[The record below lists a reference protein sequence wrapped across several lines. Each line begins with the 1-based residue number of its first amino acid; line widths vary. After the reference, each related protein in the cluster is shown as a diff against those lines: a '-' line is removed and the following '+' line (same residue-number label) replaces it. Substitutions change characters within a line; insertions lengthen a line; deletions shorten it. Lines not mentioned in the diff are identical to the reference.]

1 MTIYKMRKIWE
12 VIMAIKIVTDS
23 SCDLG
28 INFIEENNI
37 ELILLLLNLD
47 GEIIKDDL
55 GKSLG
60 YREFY
65 EKLRAGSMPST
76 SQINIYTFEE
86 KFKELLDK
94 GYEILYIGLSS
105 ALSGTFNSANMARN
119 NILEENPNAKIA
131 VVDSISVSM
140 GLGMLI
146 KKAYEMINE
155 GKMLEEI
162 VQWIEENKSKVIH
175 AILVDDLKHLKRGG
189 RLSASSAAV
198 GTILNIKPLLKLNNS
213 GAVEATEKVKGKK
226 KALKRLASIVK
237 EKAINIENEIL
248 YIMHGDALEEAQ
260 YLKEIILQEL
270 NFKDV
275 KVEYIGTVIG
285 THGGPGTIAAVFWG
299 NER

>member
-1 MTIYKMRKIWE
+1 
-12 VIMAIKIVTDS
+12 MAIKIVTDS

-28 INFIEENNI
+28 INFIEDNNI
-37 ELILLLLNLD
+37 ELIPLLLNLD
-47 GEIIKDDL
+47 GETLQDDL

-146 KKAYEMINE
+146 KKACKMIEE
-155 GKMLEEI
+155 GKMLEDI
-162 VQWIEENKSKVIH
+162 VQWIEENKNKVIH

-189 RLSASSAAV
+189 RVSASTAAV
-198 GTILNIKPLLKLNNS
+198 GSILNIKPLLKLNNS
-213 GAVEATEKVKGKK
+213 GAVEASEKIKGKK
-226 KALKRLASIVK
+226 KGLKRLASIIK
-237 EKAINIENEIL
+237 ENAINIENEIL
-248 YIMHGDALEEAQ
+248 YIMHGDVLEEAQ
-260 YLKEIILQEL
+260 YLKGIILQEL

-285 THGGPGTIAAVFWG
+285 THGGPGTIATVFWG

>member
-1 MTIYKMRKIWE
+1 
-12 VIMAIKIVTDS
+12 MAIKIVTDS

-37 ELILLLLNLD
+37 ELIPLLLNLD
-47 GEIIKDDL
+47 GETLKDDL

-162 VQWIEENKSKVIH
+162 VQWIEENKNKVIH

-189 RLSASSAAV
+189 RVSASTAAV
-198 GTILNIKPLLKLNNS
+198 GSILNIKPLLKLNNS
-213 GAVEATEKVKGKK
+213 GAVEAAEKVKGKK

-260 YLKEIILQEL
+260 YLKEMILQEL

>member
-1 MTIYKMRKIWE
+1 MS
-12 VIMAIKIVTDS
+12 IKIITDS

-37 ELILLLLNLD
+37 ELIPLLLNLD
-47 GEIIKDDL
+47 GETIKDDL

-60 YREFY
+60 YRELY

-86 KFKELLDK
+86 KFKELLDE

-146 KKAYEMINE
+146 KKACKMIEE
-155 GKMLEEI
+155 GKMIEDI
-162 VQWIEENKSKVIH
+162 VQWIEENKNKVIH

-189 RLSASSAAV
+189 RVSASTAAV
-198 GTILNIKPLLKLNNS
+198 GSILNIKPLLKLNNS
-213 GAVEATEKVKGKK
+213 GAVEAAEKIKGKK

-248 YIMHGDALEEAQ
+248 YIMHGDALEEAE
-260 YLKEIILQEL
+260 YLKETILQEL
-270 NFKDV
+270 NFKEV
-275 KVEYIGTVIG
+275 KIEYIGTVIG
-285 THGGPGTIAAVFWG
+285 THGGPGTIAAVFFG
-299 NER
+299 DER

>member
-1 MTIYKMRKIWE
+1 M
-12 VIMAIKIVTDS
+12 
-23 SCDLG
+23 
-28 INFIEENNI
+28 
-37 ELILLLLNLD
+37 
-47 GEIIKDDL
+47 
-55 GKSLG
+55 
-60 YREFY
+60 
-65 EKLRAGSMPST
+65 
-76 SQINIYTFEE
+76 
-86 KFKELLDK
+86 
-94 GYEILYIGLSS
+94 YIGLSS

-198 GTILNIKPLLKLNNS
+198 GSILNIKPLLKLNNS
-213 GAVEATEKVKGKK
+213 GAVEVSEKIKGKK
-226 KALKRLASIVK
+226 KGLKRLASIVK
-237 EKAINIENEIL
+237 ENAINIENEIL
-248 YIMHGDALEEAQ
+248 YIMHGDVLEEAQ
-260 YLKEIILQEL
+260 YLKGIILQEL

-285 THGGPGTIAAVFWG
+285 THGGPGTIATVFWG

>member
-1 MTIYKMRKIWE
+1 
-12 VIMAIKIVTDS
+12 MAIKIVTDS

-37 ELILLLLNLD
+37 ELIPLLLNLD
-47 GEIIKDDL
+47 GETLKDDL

-146 KKAYEMINE
+146 KKACKMIEE
-155 GKMLEEI
+155 GKMLEDI
-162 VQWIEENKSKVIH
+162 VQWIEENKNKVIH

-189 RLSASSAAV
+189 RVSASTAAV
-198 GTILNIKPLLKLNNS
+198 GSILNIKPLLKLNNS
-213 GAVEATEKVKGKK
+213 GAVEASEKIKGKK
-226 KALKRLASIVK
+226 KGLKRLASIIK
-237 EKAINIENEIL
+237 ENAINIENEIL
-248 YIMHGDALEEAQ
+248 YIMHGDVLEEAQ

-285 THGGPGTIAAVFWG
+285 THGGPGTIATVFWG

>member
-1 MTIYKMRKIWE
+1 MS
-12 VIMAIKIVTDS
+12 IKIITDS

-37 ELILLLLNLD
+37 ELIPLLLNLD

>member
-1 MTIYKMRKIWE
+1 
-12 VIMAIKIVTDS
+12 MAIKIVTDS

-37 ELILLLLNLD
+37 ELIQLLLNLD

-86 KFKELLDK
+86 KFKELLDA

-162 VQWIEENKSKVIH
+162 VQWIEENKNKVIH

-189 RLSASSAAV
+189 RVSASTAAV
-198 GTILNIKPLLKLNNS
+198 GSILNIKPLLKLNNS
-213 GAVEATEKVKGKK
+213 GAVEVSEKIKGKK
-226 KALKRLASIVK
+226 KGLKRLASIVK
-237 EKAINIENEIL
+237 ENAINIENEIL
-248 YIMHGDALEEAQ
+248 YIMHGDVLEEAQ
-260 YLKEIILQEL
+260 YLKGIILQEL

-285 THGGPGTIAAVFWG
+285 THGGPGTIATVFWG

>member
-1 MTIYKMRKIWE
+1 MS
-12 VIMAIKIVTDS
+12 IKIITDS

-37 ELILLLLNLD
+37 ELIPLLLNLD

-86 KFKELLDK
+86 KFRKLLNE
-94 GYEILYIGLSS
+94 GYEILYVGLSS

-146 KKAYEMINE
+146 KKACKMIEE
-155 GKMLEEI
+155 GKMLEDI
-162 VQWIEENKSKVIH
+162 VQWIEENKNKVIH

-213 GAVEATEKVKGKK
+213 GAVEVSEKIKGKK
-226 KALKRLASIVK
+226 KGLKRLASIVK

-285 THGGPGTIAAVFWG
+285 THGGPGTIATVFWG

>member
-1 MTIYKMRKIWE
+1 MS
-12 VIMAIKIVTDS
+12 IKIITDS

-37 ELILLLLNLD
+37 ELIPLLLNLD
-47 GEIIKDDL
+47 GETLKDDL

-146 KKAYEMINE
+146 KKACKMIEE
-155 GKMLEEI
+155 GKMLEDI
-162 VQWIEENKSKVIH
+162 VQWIEENKNKVIP

-189 RLSASSAAV
+189 RVSASTAAV
-198 GTILNIKPLLKLNNS
+198 GSILNIKPLLKLNNS
-213 GAVEATEKVKGKK
+213 GAVEVSEKIKGKK
-226 KALKRLASIVK
+226 KGLKRLVSIVK
-237 EKAINIENEIL
+237 ENAINIENEIL
-248 YIMHGDALEEAQ
+248 YIMHGDVLEEAQ
-260 YLKEIILQEL
+260 YLKGIILQEL

-285 THGGPGTIAAVFWG
+285 THGGPGTIATVFWG

>member
-1 MTIYKMRKIWE
+1 MS
-12 VIMAIKIVTDS
+12 IKIVTDS

-37 ELILLLLNLD
+37 ELIPLLLNLD

>member
-1 MTIYKMRKIWE
+1 MS
-12 VIMAIKIVTDS
+12 IKIITDS
-23 SCDLG
+23 SWDLG

-37 ELILLLLNLD
+37 ELIPLLLNLD
-47 GEIIKDDL
+47 GETLKDDL

-146 KKAYEMINE
+146 KKACKMIEE
-155 GKMLEEI
+155 GKMLEDI
-162 VQWIEENKSKVIH
+162 VQWIEENKNKVIH

-189 RLSASSAAV
+189 RVSASTAAV
-198 GTILNIKPLLKLNNS
+198 GSILNIKPLLKLNNS
-213 GAVEATEKVKGKK
+213 GAVEVSEKIKVKKK
-226 KALKRLASIVK
+226 GLKRLASIVK
-237 EKAINIENEIL
+237 ENAINIENEIL
-248 YIMHGDALEEAQ
+248 YIMHGDVLEEAQ
-260 YLKEIILQEL
+260 YLKGIILQEL

-285 THGGPGTIAAVFWG
+285 THGGPGTIATVFWG

>member
-1 MTIYKMRKIWE
+1 
-12 VIMAIKIVTDS
+12 MAIKIVTDS

-37 ELILLLLNLD
+37 ELIPLLLNLD
-47 GEIIKDDL
+47 GETLKDDL

-146 KKAYEMINE
+146 KKACKMIEE
-155 GKMLEEI
+155 GKMLEDI
-162 VQWIEENKSKVIH
+162 VQWIEENKNKVIH

-189 RLSASSAAV
+189 RVSASTAAV
-198 GTILNIKPLLKLNNS
+198 GSILNIKPLLKLNNS
-213 GAVEATEKVKGKK
+213 GAVEASEKIKGKK
-226 KALKRLASIVK
+226 KGLKLLASIIK
-237 EKAINIENEIL
+237 ENAINIENEIL
-248 YIMHGDALEEAQ
+248 YIMHGDVLEEAQ

-285 THGGPGTIAAVFWG
+285 THGGPGTIATVFWG

>member
-1 MTIYKMRKIWE
+1 MS
-12 VIMAIKIVTDS
+12 IKIITDS

-37 ELILLLLNLD
+37 ELIPLLLNLD
-47 GEIIKDDL
+47 GETLKDDL

-131 VVDSISVSM
+131 IVDSISVSM

-146 KKAYEMINE
+146 KKACKMIEE
-155 GKMLEEI
+155 GKMLEDI
-162 VQWIEENKSKVIH
+162 VQWIEENKNKVIH

-189 RLSASSAAV
+189 RVSASTAAV
-198 GTILNIKPLLKLNNS
+198 GSILNIKPLLKLNNS
-213 GAVEATEKVKGKK
+213 GAVEVSEKIKGKK
-226 KALKRLASIVK
+226 KGLKRLVSIVK
-237 EKAINIENEIL
+237 ENAINIENEIL
-248 YIMHGDALEEAQ
+248 YIMHGDVLEEAQ
-260 YLKEIILQEL
+260 YLKGIILQEL

-285 THGGPGTIAAVFWG
+285 THGGPGTIATVFWG

>member
-1 MTIYKMRKIWE
+1 MT
-12 VIMAIKIVTDS
+12 IKIVTDS

-28 INFIEENNI
+28 IDFVKKNNI
-37 ELILLLLNLD
+37 EFVPLLLNLD
-47 GEIIKDDL
+47 GENIEDDL

-65 EKLRAGSMPST
+65 DKLREGSMPST

-146 KKAYEMINE
+146 KKACKMIEE
-155 GKMLEEI
+155 GKMLEDI
-162 VQWIEENKSKVIH
+162 VQWIEENKNKVIH

-189 RLSASSAAV
+189 RVSASTAAV
-198 GTILNIKPLLKLNNS
+198 GSILNIKPLLKLNNS
-213 GAVEATEKVKGKK
+213 GAVEASEKIKGKK
-226 KALKRLASIVK
+226 KGLKRLASIIK
-237 EKAINIENEIL
+237 ENAINIENEIL
-248 YIMHGDALEEAQ
+248 YIMHGDVLEEAQ

-285 THGGPGTIAAVFWG
+285 THGGPGTIATVFWG

>member
-1 MTIYKMRKIWE
+1 
-12 VIMAIKIVTDS
+12 MAIKIVTDS

-37 ELILLLLNLD
+37 ELIPLLLNLD
-47 GEIIKDDL
+47 GETLKDDL

-162 VQWIEENKSKVIH
+162 VQWIEENKNKVIH

-285 THGGPGTIAAVFWG
+285 THGGPGTIAAVFCG

>member
-1 MTIYKMRKIWE
+1 
-12 VIMAIKIVTDS
+12 MAIKIVTDS

-28 INFIEENNI
+28 IKFIEENNI
-37 ELILLLLNLD
+37 ELIPLLLNLD
-47 GEIIKDDL
+47 GETLKDDL

-146 KKAYEMINE
+146 KKACKMIEE
-155 GKMLEEI
+155 GKMLEDI
-162 VQWIEENKSKVIH
+162 VQWIEENKNKVIH

-189 RLSASSAAV
+189 RVSASTAAV
-198 GTILNIKPLLKLNNS
+198 GSILNIKPLLKLNNS
-213 GAVEATEKVKGKK
+213 GAVEASEKIKGKK
-226 KALKRLASIVK
+226 KGLKRLASIIK
-237 EKAINIENEIL
+237 ENAINIENEIL
-248 YIMHGDALEEAQ
+248 YIMHGDVLEEAQ

-285 THGGPGTIAAVFWG
+285 THGGPGTIATVFWG

>member
-1 MTIYKMRKIWE
+1 
-12 VIMAIKIVTDS
+12 MAIKIVTDS

-37 ELILLLLNLD
+37 ELIPLLLNLD
-47 GEIIKDDL
+47 GETLKDDL

-162 VQWIEENKSKVIH
+162 VQWIEENKNKVIH

-198 GTILNIKPLLKLNNS
+198 GSILNIKPLLKLNNS
-213 GAVEATEKVKGKK
+213 GAVETAEKVKGKK

-260 YLKEIILQEL
+260 YLKEMILQEL

-285 THGGPGTIAAVFWG
+285 THGGPGTIAAVFCG

>member
-1 MTIYKMRKIWE
+1 
-12 VIMAIKIVTDS
+12 MAIKIVTDS

-37 ELILLLLNLD
+37 ELIPLLLNLD
-47 GEIIKDDL
+47 GETLKDDL

-86 KFKELLDK
+86 KFRKLLNE

-146 KKAYEMINE
+146 KKACKMIEE
-155 GKMLEEI
+155 GKMLEDI
-162 VQWIEENKSKVIH
+162 VQWIEENKNKVIH

-189 RLSASSAAV
+189 RVSASTAAV
-198 GTILNIKPLLKLNNS
+198 GSILNIKPLLKLNNS
-213 GAVEATEKVKGKK
+213 GAVEVSEKIKGKK
-226 KALKRLASIVK
+226 KGLKRLASIVK

-248 YIMHGDALEEAQ
+248 YIMHGDVLEEAQ
-260 YLKEIILQEL
+260 YLKGIILQEL

-285 THGGPGTIAAVFWG
+285 THGGPGTIATVFWG

>member
-1 MTIYKMRKIWE
+1 
-12 VIMAIKIVTDS
+12 MAIKIVTDS

-37 ELILLLLNLD
+37 ELIPLLLNLD
-47 GEIIKDDL
+47 GETLKDDL

-146 KKAYEMINE
+146 KKACKMIEE
-155 GKMLEEI
+155 GKMLEDI
-162 VQWIEENKSKVIH
+162 VQWIEENKNKVIH

-189 RLSASSAAV
+189 RVSASTAAV
-198 GTILNIKPLLKLNNS
+198 GSILNIKPLLKLNNS
-213 GAVEATEKVKGKK
+213 GAVEASEKIKGKK
-226 KALKRLASIVK
+226 KGLKRLASIVK
-237 EKAINIENEIL
+237 ENAINIENEIL
-248 YIMHGDALEEAQ
+248 YIMHGDVLEEAQ

-285 THGGPGTIAAVFWG
+285 THGGPGTIATVFWG

>member
-1 MTIYKMRKIWE
+1 
-12 VIMAIKIVTDS
+12 MAIKIVTDS

-28 INFIEENNI
+28 IKFIEENNI
-37 ELILLLLNLD
+37 ELIPLLLNLD

-146 KKAYEMINE
+146 KKACKMIEE
-155 GKMLEEI
+155 GKMLEDI
-162 VQWIEENKSKVIH
+162 VQWIEENKNKVIH

-189 RLSASSAAV
+189 RVSASTAAV
-198 GTILNIKPLLKLNNS
+198 GSILNIKPLLKLNNS
-213 GAVEATEKVKGKK
+213 GAVEASEKIKGKK
-226 KALKRLASIVK
+226 KGLKRLASIIK
-237 EKAINIENEIL
+237 ENAINIENEIL
-248 YIMHGDALEEAQ
+248 YIMHGDVLEEAQ

-285 THGGPGTIAAVFWG
+285 THGGPGTIATVFWG

>member
-1 MTIYKMRKIWE
+1 
-12 VIMAIKIVTDS
+12 MAIKIVTDS

-37 ELILLLLNLD
+37 ELIPLLLNLD
-47 GEIIKDDL
+47 GETLKDDL

-146 KKAYEMINE
+146 KKACKMIEE
-155 GKMLEEI
+155 GKMLEDI
-162 VQWIEENKSKVIH
+162 VQWIEENKNKVIH

-189 RLSASSAAV
+189 RVSASTAAV
-198 GTILNIKPLLKLNNS
+198 GSILNIKPLLKLNNS
-213 GAVEATEKVKGKK
+213 GAVEAAEKVKGKK

-248 YIMHGDALEEAQ
+248 YIMHGDVLEEAQ
-260 YLKEIILQEL
+260 YLKGIILQEL

-285 THGGPGTIAAVFWG
+285 THGGPGTIAAVFCG

>member
-1 MTIYKMRKIWE
+1 
-12 VIMAIKIVTDS
+12 MAIKIVTDS

-37 ELILLLLNLD
+37 ELIPLLLNLD
-47 GEIIKDDL
+47 GETLKDDL

-119 NILEENPNAKIA
+119 NILEENQNAKIA

-162 VQWIEENKSKVIH
+162 VQWIEENKNKVIH

-198 GTILNIKPLLKLNNS
+198 GSILNIKPLLKLNNS
-213 GAVEATEKVKGKK
+213 GAVEAAEKVKGKK

-260 YLKEIILQEL
+260 YLKEMILQEL

-285 THGGPGTIAAVFWG
+285 THGGPGTIAAVFCG

>member
-1 MTIYKMRKIWE
+1 MS
-12 VIMAIKIVTDS
+12 IKIITDS

-37 ELILLLLNLD
+37 ELIPLLLNLD
-47 GEIIKDDL
+47 GETLKDDL

-146 KKAYEMINE
+146 KKACKMIEE
-155 GKMLEEI
+155 GKMLEDI
-162 VQWIEENKSKVIH
+162 VQWIEENKNKVIH

-189 RLSASSAAV
+189 RVSASTAAV
-198 GTILNIKPLLKLNNS
+198 GSILNIKPLLKLNNS
-213 GAVEATEKVKGKK
+213 GAVEVSEKIKGKK
-226 KALKRLASIVK
+226 KGLKRLASIVK

-248 YIMHGDALEEAQ
+248 YIMHGDVLEEAQ
-260 YLKEIILQEL
+260 YLKGIILQEL

-285 THGGPGTIAAVFWG
+285 THGGPGTIATVFWG

>member
-1 MTIYKMRKIWE
+1 
-12 VIMAIKIVTDS
+12 MAIKIVTDS

-28 INFIEENNI
+28 IKFIEENNI
-37 ELILLLLNLD
+37 ELIPLLLNLD

-146 KKAYEMINE
+146 KKACKMIEE
-155 GKMLEEI
+155 GKMLEDI
-162 VQWIEENKSKVIH
+162 VQWIEENKNKVIH

-189 RLSASSAAV
+189 RVSASTAAV
-198 GTILNIKPLLKLNNS
+198 GSILNIKPLLKLNNS
-213 GAVEATEKVKGKK
+213 GAVEASEKIKGKK
-226 KALKRLASIVK
+226 KGLKRLASIIK
-237 EKAINIENEIL
+237 ENAINIENEIL
-248 YIMHGDALEEAQ
+248 YIMHGDVLEEAQ
-260 YLKEIILQEL
+260 YLKKIILQEL

-285 THGGPGTIAAVFWG
+285 THGGPGTIATVFWG

>member
-1 MTIYKMRKIWE
+1 MS
-12 VIMAIKIVTDS
+12 IKIITDS

-37 ELILLLLNLD
+37 ELIPLLLNLD
-47 GEIIKDDL
+47 GETLKDDL

-146 KKAYEMINE
+146 KKACKMIEE
-155 GKMLEEI
+155 GKMLEDI
-162 VQWIEENKSKVIH
+162 VQWIEENKNKVIH

-189 RLSASSAAV
+189 RVSASTAAV
-198 GTILNIKPLLKLNNS
+198 GSILNIKPLLKLNNS
-213 GAVEATEKVKGKK
+213 GAVEVSEKIKGKK
-226 KALKRLASIVK
+226 KGLKRLVSIVK
-237 EKAINIENEIL
+237 ENAINIENEIL
-248 YIMHGDALEEAQ
+248 YIMHGDVLEEAQ
-260 YLKEIILQEL
+260 YLKGIILQEL

-285 THGGPGTIAAVFWG
+285 THGGPGTIATVFWG

>member
-1 MTIYKMRKIWE
+1 
-12 VIMAIKIVTDS
+12 MAIKIVTDS

-37 ELILLLLNLD
+37 ELIPLLLNLD
-47 GEIIKDDL
+47 GETLKDDL

-119 NILEENPNAKIA
+119 NILEENQNAKIA

-198 GTILNIKPLLKLNNS
+198 GSILNIKPLLKLNNS
-213 GAVEATEKVKGKK
+213 GAVEAAEKVKGKK

>member
-1 MTIYKMRKIWE
+1 
-12 VIMAIKIVTDS
+12 MAIKIVTDS

-37 ELILLLLNLD
+37 ELIQLLLNLD

-86 KFKELLDK
+86 KFKELLDA

-162 VQWIEENKSKVIH
+162 VQWIEENKNKVIH

>member
-1 MTIYKMRKIWE
+1 
-12 VIMAIKIVTDS
+12 MAIKIVTDS

-37 ELILLLLNLD
+37 ELIPLLLNLD

-86 KFKELLDK
+86 KFKELLDE

-119 NILEENPNAKIA
+119 NILDENPNAKIA

-146 KKAYEMINE
+146 KKACKMIEE
-155 GKMLEEI
+155 GKMLEDI
-162 VQWIEENKSKVIH
+162 VQWIEENKNKVIH

-189 RLSASSAAV
+189 RVSASTAAV
-198 GTILNIKPLLKLNNS
+198 GSILNIKPLLKLNNS
-213 GAVEATEKVKGKK
+213 GAVEAAEKIKGKK
-226 KALKRLASIVK
+226 KGLKRLASIVK
-237 EKAINIENEIL
+237 ENAINIENEIL

-285 THGGPGTIAAVFWG
+285 THGGPGTIATVFWG

>member
-1 MTIYKMRKIWE
+1 MS
-12 VIMAIKIVTDS
+12 IKIITDS

-37 ELILLLLNLD
+37 ELIPLLLNLD
-47 GEIIKDDL
+47 GETLKDDL

-146 KKAYEMINE
+146 KKACKMIEE
-155 GKMLEEI
+155 GKMLEDI
-162 VQWIEENKSKVIH
+162 VQWIEENKNKVIH

-189 RLSASSAAV
+189 RVSASTAAV
-198 GTILNIKPLLKLNNS
+198 GSILNIKPLLKLNNS
-213 GAVEATEKVKGKK
+213 GAVEASEKIKGKK
-226 KALKRLASIVK
+226 KGLKRLASIVK

-248 YIMHGDALEEAQ
+248 YIMHGDVLEEAQ
-260 YLKEIILQEL
+260 YLKGIILQEL

-285 THGGPGTIAAVFWG
+285 THGGPGTIATVFWG

>member
-1 MTIYKMRKIWE
+1 
-12 VIMAIKIVTDS
+12 MAIKIVTDS

-37 ELILLLLNLD
+37 ELIPLLLNLD
-47 GEIIKDDL
+47 GETLKDDL

-146 KKAYEMINE
+146 KKACKMIEE
-155 GKMLEEI
+155 GKMLEDI
-162 VQWIEENKSKVIH
+162 VQWIEENKNKVIH

-189 RLSASSAAV
+189 RVSASTAAV
-198 GTILNIKPLLKLNNS
+198 GSILNIKPLLKLNNS
-213 GAVEATEKVKGKK
+213 GAVEAAEKVKGKK
-226 KALKRLASIVK
+226 KAWKRLASIVK

-260 YLKEIILQEL
+260 YLKEMILQEL

-285 THGGPGTIAAVFWG
+285 THGGPGTIAAVFCG

>member
-1 MTIYKMRKIWE
+1 
-12 VIMAIKIVTDS
+12 MAIKIVTDS

-37 ELILLLLNLD
+37 ELIPLLLNLD
-47 GEIIKDDL
+47 GETLKDDL

-119 NILEENPNAKIA
+119 NILEENQNAKIA

-146 KKAYEMINE
+146 KKACKMIEE
-155 GKMLEEI
+155 GKMLEDI
-162 VQWIEENKSKVIH
+162 VQWIEENKNKVIH

-189 RLSASSAAV
+189 RVSASTAAV
-198 GTILNIKPLLKLNNS
+198 GSILNIKPLLKLNNS
-213 GAVEATEKVKGKK
+213 GAVEVSEKIKGKK
-226 KALKRLASIVK
+226 KGLKRLASIIK
-237 EKAINIENEIL
+237 ENAINIENEIL
-248 YIMHGDALEEAQ
+248 YIMHGDVLEEAQ
-260 YLKEIILQEL
+260 YLKGIILQEL

-285 THGGPGTIAAVFWG
+285 THGGPGTIATVFWG

>member
-1 MTIYKMRKIWE
+1 
-12 VIMAIKIVTDS
+12 MAIKIVTDS

-37 ELILLLLNLD
+37 ELIQLLLNLD

-86 KFKELLDK
+86 KFKELLDA

>member
-1 MTIYKMRKIWE
+1 
-12 VIMAIKIVTDS
+12 MAIKIVTDS

-37 ELILLLLNLD
+37 ELIQLLLNLY

-105 ALSGTFNSANMARN
+105 ALSGTINSANMARN

-198 GTILNIKPLLKLNNS
+198 GSILNIKPLLKLNNS
-213 GAVEATEKVKGKK
+213 GAVEVSEKIKGKK
-226 KALKRLASIVK
+226 KGLKRLASIVK
-237 EKAINIENEIL
+237 ENAINIENEIL
-248 YIMHGDALEEAQ
+248 YIMHGDVLEEAQ
-260 YLKEIILQEL
+260 YLKGIILQEL

-285 THGGPGTIAAVFWG
+285 THGGPGTIATVFWG